1 MRISKLLF
9 ASILAFLFVASLP
22 NSLQAQAM
30 EKEKA
35 SQEDPKPIMSFDRR
49 SHDFGKV
56 KRGEKKET
64 EFVFTNTGNAPLE
77 IDIVSAC
84 ECTTTDYP
92 IRPIL
97 PGQSGSI
104 KVIFDSTEKEENEV
118 IDIDIFLKN
127 TDPETGLP
135 IIEMLQYTYDL
146 IQ

>member
-1 MRISKLLF
+1 MRISNFLF
-9 ASILAFLFVASLP
+9 ASFLAALFLCALP
-22 NSLQAQAM
+22 AATQAQAM
-30 EKEKA
+30 EKEKV
-35 SQEDPKPIMSFDRR
+35 SQKDPKPIMSFERR

-56 KRGEKKET
+56 TRGEKKET

-84 ECTTTDYP
+84 DCTTTDYP

-127 TDPETGLP
+127 MDPETGLP
-135 IIEMLQYTYDL
+135 FLPLAYWIKS
-146 IQ
+146 